1 MGNDILAV
9 DVRRR
14 PRQTGFYGWVQR
26 WVVWAMFAISQQ
38 RSVKIDRVGGEGGIR
53 TLGPPQ
59 GGQRFSR
66 PPRSTAP
73 APLHPNGGK
82 GLSWPRRRT
91 KPEIGTRLAPV
102 KGAGTLPPLLP
113 SPRSYRRWRRGAP
126 VGARG

>member
-73 APLHPNGGK
+73 APLRAQLYRAGK
-82 GLSWPRRRT
+82 
-91 KPEIGTRLAPV
+91 
-102 KGAGTLPPLLP
+102 PPLRSWEGADTSRTLTA
-113 SPRSYRRWRRGAP
+113 SQPRPDQR
-126 VGARG
+126 